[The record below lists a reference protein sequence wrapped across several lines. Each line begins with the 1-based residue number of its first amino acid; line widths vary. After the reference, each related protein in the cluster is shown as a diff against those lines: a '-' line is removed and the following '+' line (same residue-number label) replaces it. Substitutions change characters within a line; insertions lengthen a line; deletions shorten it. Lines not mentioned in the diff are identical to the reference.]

1 MLKVTEL
8 RVIMNRM
15 IKLKIEGVLIWKDTE
30 PYVVMKQATLEE
42 VED

>member
-1 MLKVTEL
+1 MLKVAEL

-15 IKLKIEGVLIWKDTE
+15 TELKIEGILIWKDTE
-30 PYVVMKQATLEE
+30 PYVVMKQVTLEE